1 MKKSTIW
8 IIAIVMGIF
17 FLALLF
23 LQAKY
28 FEEVINMRK
37 EQFDESVT
45 RSLYQTARNLELNET
60 KKGLETQFSK
70 QSERN
75 DSTKTAKS
83 PTTFEARLH
92 SNIPAN
98 VPKGLFLDNLN
109 SNSTDESL
117 RDSVKQRYIY
127 QRALLNEVVYSILYK
142 ASEKPLAERI
152 DFPSLDSDLRTELRS
167 NGININYHFYVT
179 TSDGREVYRCPEYSS
194 EGDRYTYR
202 QVLYPNDPS
211 AQKGILYIHFPDMQ
225 SFLFSSVKFMIPAI
239 IFTLMLLIVFI
250 FTIWSIFRQKRLTEI
265 KNDFINNMTH
275 EFKTPI
281 STISLA
287 AQMLRDPS
295 VSKSETMFKHISG
308 VIVDETK
315 RLRFQVEKVLQMSM
329 FDRKATTFKR
339 KEVDANVLMQDT
351 VNTFRLKVEASGGK
365 IDAHLDAED
374 AIVFVDEMHFTNII
388 FNLMDNAVK
397 YKAEDRELNL
407 TVTTHNESDDKLV
420 ITIADNGIGIKRE
433 DLKKIFEKFYRV
445 HTGNRHDVKGF
456 GLGLAYV
463 HNVVKALGGSIHAES
478 EYGKGTKFIITLPLM
493 G

>member
-1 MKKSTIW
+1 M
-8 IIAIVMGIF
+8 
-17 FLALLF
+17 
-23 LQAKY
+23 
-28 FEEVINMRK
+28 
-37 EQFDESVT
+37 
-45 RSLYQTARNLELNET
+45 
-60 KKGLETQFSK
+60 
-70 QSERN
+70 
-75 DSTKTAKS
+75 
-83 PTTFEARLH
+83 
-92 SNIPAN
+92 
-98 VPKGLFLDNLN
+98 PKGLFLDNLN

-374 AIVFVDEMHFTNII
+374 AIVFVDEMHFTNVI